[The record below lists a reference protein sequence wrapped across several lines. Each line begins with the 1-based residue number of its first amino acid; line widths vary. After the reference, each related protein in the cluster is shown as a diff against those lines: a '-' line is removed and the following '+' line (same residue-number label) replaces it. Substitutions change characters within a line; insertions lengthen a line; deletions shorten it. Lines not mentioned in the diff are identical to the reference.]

1 MKTIITVC
9 VTFFTFQFFPCLIYA
24 QSPDPIWATYAG
36 GDGFDIPSAST
47 VDAAGNVYITG
58 STNSTNIALGGS
70 IHDNTLDGT
79 SFDAFII
86 KYSPSGQRLWATY
99 FGGPGSDGAG
109 GIVTDGTAVY
119 ICGTTSSSGNIA
131 FGTGAYSSLGGGQDG
146 FVAKFNAATGAGIWG
161 SYYGGA
167 ATDEL
172 YTMALAPDGSI
183 VLGGSTESDNTG
195 TRIAS
200 NGAMKASISG
210 LIDGILVKFDANGN
224 RLWGTYIGGSFDE
237 WIYGLDINNSGT
249 IFITGHTYSNS
260 GIATPGAFQETI
272 GGVADAFLMAV
283 NENGTGKIWGTYWG
297 GPGLESGNL
306 LKVDPSGNLV
316 IAGNS
321 SSPGLATPGSFQ
333 PQFSG
338 GNDDVL
344 IGKFT
349 ASGQRLWSSY
359 LGITADA
366 EYPTGLDTDEDGN
379 ILLACG
385 TALAAGTSGLATNC
399 VYQPAAAGS
408 NEVII
413 TKITSAGAKQWLSYY
428 GTSSIEFPGQLS
440 YIGNGRFAVSGMTYS
455 TAFPVTP
462 GADQVTHNSGSSS
475 DGFLTV
481 FSDGRAPALNVT
493 PTTLAPVTQTTC
505 VLGIPQVITGN
516 AVSFTTDATYYN
528 SQVFYQWQ
536 VADGPAGPWT
546 NLEGEIFKDL
556 RPPASQTEK
565 YYRRLVLVN
574 NGGCSQVAVDT
585 SGLAAVSINSSS
597 APVAN
602 ADGPQWYLCFSNT
615 VTLNGS
621 ATGGAPGYTYEWFA
635 GSATTPAATT
645 ASWSPAVG
653 TATTYTLRVTDAQG
667 CVDIDQ
673 TTVVPVMANAGPN
686 ASLCQG
692 RGGVQIG
699 TAPVPNPSI
708 TYSWTLSP
716 SGDASGT
723 LSCTSC
729 AQPVAN
735 PAVATTYRLTV
746 TVIEKDGSTC
756 ITDDDVTVS
765 PVNAPNNLLEF
776 GGADKTVCKGA
787 NVPLGGAANDVNFSY
802 TWAPGQYL
810 TAVNVY
816 NPLFNAG
823 TSTIDCSMTYAVT
836 ATGNGCTFADEV
848 KVTVVDASI
857 TNQDEIVCGPV
868 WSHQRTN
875 TFNCPDAVYA
885 WAVQSGTGTILQTA
899 NNGASAYLY
908 SPDGSTVFRRTVTV
922 NGVSCS
928 ATITVTNTC
937 GAGCAAD
944 IDVLA
949 VQGCPKVF
957 GSASSFRLTLTGIDT
972 ADYNISWSPANMV
985 DNPNAATVTV
995 TSATFNTITV
1005 TATNKLIPSLTCT
1018 ESIVVND
1025 PAWSLPVFNPTNEHT
1040 CPGTAVEI
1048 GQPDVAGYTYQ
1059 WLPAAGLSSNTIGNP
1074 IATLNESRNYSYRVI
1089 EALSGCST
1097 SGQLQV
1103 NIVPVIAN
1111 AGNDRTVCNGAT
1123 VTLGT
1128 APVSGTGFNYSW
1140 QPSGA
1145 AYTNG
1150 TGPSD
1155 VQPQVLFASGE
1166 QTFTLTVTDPLS
1178 GCSSTDD
1185 ITLRTVLQAGE
1196 YAGAPQ
1202 TVCPGDNV
1210 QLGRAAETLAS
1221 YEWTLA
1227 DNSAATG
1234 LSCTLCATPVLTAP
1248 DVTTIYKV
1256 KVSYPG
1262 CTLPIEDLVTVTVR
1276 TAPVFDVTDKNFC
1289 PSGTVAIGFG
1299 AAGNPGAPADVTSY
1313 AWSPATGLDNTTI
1326 ANPVTNVT
1334 TITRYTVRVT
1344 YNNGCTRAD
1353 SVTVTP
1359 DAVINAGPD
1368 VTVCSGQS
1376 TVIGSTA
1383 VTGATYSWTGGPFA
1397 GPADVAQ
1404 PTVNPTGTTTYTL
1417 SVTSGSCTTTDD
1429 VVVTVNTPSSFAIG
1443 GNTAICEGGIATVG
1457 YTGAP
1462 RANTSWQWSPATG
1475 VTDPASPNTTIAATA
1490 TTAYRLTQTN
1500 MITGCS
1506 NYREVVLVV
1515 QPNNITATAPDIAIC
1530 AGETVSLPLSVSP
1543 AGTYQYVWDPAENL
1557 SNAYVANPAITTG
1570 IARTYRVTVTDNTTG
1585 CQAVDSVQVTLRSM
1599 AACLTPLPVTLTVFN
1614 VVKSGATALVKW
1626 ETADEENSDY
1636 FIIERSDN
1644 ARTWNA
1650 IGRVAAAGSSSS
1662 VLSYSYRDL
1671 HPLHGNN
1678 YYRLRM
1684 VDKDGG
1690 SKLSRTYWLYFG
1702 DDARIHM
1709 KLFPNPAS
1717 DQITILLSRSL
1728 RGKAT
1733 VKLVSYQG
1741 QVLHSYVLNN
1751 IDQSYKLNLP
1761 TLAKGVYV
1769 VLIQGEEMREH
1780 VKLVIQ

>member
-1 MKTIITVC
+1 MRTPIIIC
-9 VTFFTFQFFPCLIYA
+9 VAFFAFLFSICLVHA
-24 QSPDPIWATYAG
+24 QSPVPIWATYVG
-36 GDGFDIPSAST
+36 GDGFDAPSAST

-58 STNSTNIALGGS
+58 STNSTNIALGGGV
-70 IHDNTLDGT
+70 HDNTLDGT
-79 SFDAFII
+79 TNDAFII

-99 FGGPGSDGAG
+99 YGGPGHDGAS
-109 GIVTDGTAVY
+109 GIIIDGTAVY
-119 ICGTTSSSGNIA
+119 IYGSTSSSANIA
-131 FGTGAYSSLGGGQDG
+131 FGTGAYNSSGGGTDG
-146 FVAKFNAATGAGIWG
+146 FVAKFNAANGAGIWG

-167 ATDEL
+167 ATDEF

-183 VLGGSTESDNTG
+183 VLGGYTESDNTG
-195 TRIAS
+195 MRIAS
-200 NGAMKASISG
+200 GGAMKTSISG
-210 LIDGILVKFDANGN
+210 SSDAIVVKFDANGN
-224 RLWGTYIGGSFDE
+224 RLWGTYVGGDSEE

-249 IFITGHTYSNS
+249 IFITGYTESNS
-260 GIATPGAFQETI
+260 GISTPGAFQETK
-272 GGVADAFLMAV
+272 GRVADAFLMAI
-283 NENGTGKIWGTYWG
+283 NESGTGRLWGTYWG
-297 GPGLESGNL
+297 GPGVEVGYAV
-306 LKVDPSGNLV
+306 KIDH
-316 IAGNS
+316 AGNIVFAGS
-321 SSPGLATPGSFQ
+321 VTSPGLATPGAFQ

-338 GNDDVL
+338 GGDDVL
-344 IGKFT
+344 IARFT

-359 LGITADA
+359 LGIAANA
-366 EYPTGLDTDEDGN
+366 EYPTGLDIDEDNN
-379 ILLACG
+379 ILLACDVPH
-385 TALAAGTSGLATNC
+385 AAGTSSLSTSC
-399 VYQPAAAGS
+399 VYQQAAPGS
-408 NEVII
+408 NDAII

-428 GTSSIEFPGQLS
+428 GTSRMELPGKIS
-440 YIGNGRFAVSGMTYS
+440 YIGNGRFAVVGLTYS
-455 TAFPVTP
+455 LDFPVTP
-462 GADQVTHNSGSSS
+462 GAAQITHNGGSS

-481 FSDGRAPALNVT
+481 FSDGRAPELNVT
-493 PTTLAPVTQTTC
+493 PTTLAPVAQTTC
-505 VLGIPQVITGN
+505 ILGVPQVISGN

-528 SQVFYQWQ
+528 SRIFYQWQ
-536 VADGPAGPWT
+536 VADAPAGPWT

-585 SGLAAVSINSSS
+585 SGVATVAINSSI

-602 ADGPQWYLCFSNT
+602 ADGPQWYLCFANT

-635 GSATTPAATT
+635 GSATTPAVTT
-645 ASWSPAVG
+645 ASYSPVIG
-653 TATTYTLRVTDAQG
+653 SATTYTLRVTDAQG

-673 TTVVPVMANAGPN
+673 TTAVPVMANAGPN

-716 SGDASGT
+716 SGDASST

-729 AQPVAN
+729 AQPIAN
-735 PAVATTYRLTV
+735 PATATTYRLTV

-776 GGADKTVCKGA
+776 GGTDKTVCKGS
-787 NVPLGGAANDVNFSY
+787 NVRLGGASNDVNFSY

-810 TAVNVY
+810 TDVSVY
-816 NPLFNAG
+816 NPTFNAG

-848 KVTVVDASI
+848 KVTVIDASI

-885 WAVQSGTGTILQTA
+885 WAVQSGTGSILQTA

-908 SPDGSTVFRRTVTV
+908 SPNGSTVFRRTVTV

-928 ATITVTNTC
+928 ATITITNSC
-937 GAGCAAD
+937 GAGCTAD
-944 IDVLA
+944 IAVLA

-957 GSASSFRLTLTGIDT
+957 GSAASFRLTITGIDT
-972 ADYNISWSPANMV
+972 TDYNISWSPANMV
-985 DNPNAATVTV
+985 DNPNVATVTV
-995 TSATFNTITV
+995 TSATFNTIIV

-1018 ESIVVND
+1018 KSIVVND
-1025 PAWSLPVFNPTNEHT
+1025 PAWSLPVFSAINKHT
-1040 CPGTAVEI
+1040 CPGTGVEI

-1059 WLPAAGLSSNTIGNP
+1059 WLPAEGLSSTTIGNP
-1074 IATLNESRNYSYRVI
+1074 IATLNTSRNYSYNVI
-1089 EALSGCST
+1089 EALSGCRT
-1097 SGQLQV
+1097 AGQLQV
-1103 NIVPVIAN
+1103 NVVPVTAH
-1111 AGNDRTVCNGAT
+1111 AGNDRIVCNGAT

-1196 YAGAPQ
+1196 YAGIPKTA
-1202 TVCPGDNV
+1202 CPGENV
-1210 QLGRAAETLAS
+1210 QLGRAAEALAS
-1221 YEWTLA
+1221 YEWILA
-1227 DNSAATG
+1227 DNSPATG
-1234 LSCTLCATPVLTAP
+1234 LSCTLCANPVLTAP

-1262 CTLPIEDLVTVTVR
+1262 CTVPIEDLVTVTVNP
-1276 TAPVFDVTDKNFC
+1276 APVFDLMDKNFC
-1289 PSGTVAIGFG
+1289 PSGSVAIGFG
-1299 AAGNPGAPADVTSY
+1299 AAGNPGTLADVSLYT
-1313 AWSPATGLDNTTI
+1313 WSPATGLNNTTI
-1326 ANPVTNVT
+1326 ANPLTNVT
-1334 TITRYTVRVT
+1334 NITRYAVRVT
-1344 YNNGCTRAD
+1344 YNNGCTRTD

-1359 DAVINAGPD
+1359 DAIINAGPD

-1383 VTGATYSWTGGPFA
+1383 IMGATYSWTGGPFD
-1397 GPADVAQ
+1397 GPADIAQ
-1404 PTVNPTGTTTYTL
+1404 PTVKPSGTTTYRL
-1417 SVTSGSCTTTDD
+1417 SVTAGSCTTTDD
-1429 VVVTVNTPSSFAIG
+1429 VVVTVNTPSSFAIN

-1457 YTGAP
+1457 YTGTP
-1462 RANTSWQWSPATG
+1462 QANTTWQWSPTVG
-1475 VTDPASPNTTIAATA
+1475 VNDPASPNATIAAST

-1500 MITGCS
+1500 MVTGCS
-1506 NYREVVLVV
+1506 NYREVVIVV
-1515 QPNNITATAPDIAIC
+1515 QPNNITTTAPDTAIC
-1530 AGETVSLPLSVSP
+1530 AGESVSLPLSVSP
-1543 AGTYQYVWDPAENL
+1543 AGTYQYVWQPAENL
-1557 SNAYVANPAITTG
+1557 SNAYVTNPIITTG
-1570 IARTYRVTVTDNTTG
+1570 IERTYRVTVTDNTTG
-1585 CQAVDSVQVTLRSM
+1585 CQAVDSVRVTLKPTS
-1599 AACLTPLPVTLTVFN
+1599 ACLTPLPVTFTVFN
-1614 VVKSGATALVKW
+1614 VVKSGTTALVKW
-1626 ETADEENSDY
+1626 ETVYEENSDY

-1644 ARTWNA
+1644 GRTWND
-1650 IGRVAAAGSSSS
+1650 IGSVAAAGSSSS
-1662 VLSYSYRDL
+1662 VVSYSYRDL
-1671 HPLHGNN
+1671 HPLQGNN

-1690 SKLSRTYWLYFG
+1690 SELSRTHWLYFG
-1702 DDARIHM
+1702 DDAGIH
-1709 KLFPNPAS
+1709 LRLIPNPAS
-1717 DQITILLSRSL
+1717 DQVTILLSRGL
-1728 RGKAT
+1728 KGKAT
-1733 VKLVSYQG
+1733 VKLISYHG

-1751 IDQSYKLNLP
+1751 IDLSYKLNLP
-1761 TLAKGVYV
+1761 RLAKGVYL
-1769 VLIQGEEMREH
+1769 VLIEGEEMREH
-1780 VKLVIQ
+1780 IKLMIQ

>member
-1 MKTIITVC
+1 MRATITCC
-9 VTFFTFQFFPCLIYA
+9 VTFFALLFSPCLVHA

-36 GDGFDIPSAST
+36 GNGFDVPFAST

-58 STNSTNIALGGS
+58 STRSTNIALGAGV
-70 IHDNTLDGT
+70 HDNTLDGT
-79 SFDAFII
+79 NNDAFII
-86 KYSPSGQRLWATY
+86 KFSPSGQRLWATY
-99 FGGPGSDGAG
+99 FGGPGQDGAG

-119 ICGTTSSSGNIA
+119 ICGTTSSSSNIA
-131 FGTGAYSSLGGGQDG
+131 FGTGAYSSFGGVQDG

-161 SYYGGA
+161 SYYGGV
-167 ATDEL
+167 ATDDF

-183 VLGGSTESDNTG
+183 VLGGSTDSDNTG

-200 NGAMKASISG
+200 SGAMKTSNSG
-210 LIDGILVKFDANGN
+210 STDAIVVKFDANGN
-224 RLWGTYIGGSFDE
+224 RLWGTYVGGNFGE

-249 IFITGHTYSNS
+249 IFITGQTESNS
-260 GIATPGAFQETI
+260 GIATPGAFQETK
-272 GGVADAFLMAV
+272 GGVSDAFLMAI

-297 GPGLESGNL
+297 GPGVEGGYH

-316 IAGNS
+316 IAGTS
-321 SSPGLATPGSFQ
+321 SSPGLATPGTFQ

-338 GNDDVL
+338 GVEDVL
-344 IGKFT
+344 IGRFT
-349 ASGQRLWSSY
+349 ADGQRLWSSY
-359 LGITADA
+359 LGITSSG
-366 EYPTGLDTDEDGN
+366 EYPTGLDLDEDGN
-379 ILLACG
+379 ILLACDM
-385 TALAAGTSGLATNC
+385 LVPAGNSGLSTNC

-408 NEVII
+408 NEAII

-428 GTSSIEFPGQLS
+428 GTPSGDLPGQVS
-440 YIGNGRFAVSGMTYS
+440 YIGNGRFALVGFTYS

-462 GADQVTHNSGSSS
+462 GADQITHNGGTS

-493 PTTLAPVTQTTC
+493 PTTLAPITQTTC

-516 AVSFTTDATYYN
+516 AVSFTTDATYYT
-528 SQVFYQWQ
+528 SQIFYQWQ
-536 VADGPAGPWT
+536 VADAPAGAWT
-546 NLEGEIFKDL
+546 HLEGEIFKDL
-556 RPPASQTEK
+556 RPRASQTEK

-574 NGGCSQVAVDT
+574 NGGCTQVAVDT
-585 SGLAAVSINSSS
+585 SGFATVSINASI

-602 ADGPQWYLCFSNT
+602 ADGPQWYLCFANT

-621 ATGGAPGYTYEWFA
+621 AMGGTPGYTYEWFA
-635 GSATTPAATT
+635 GSATTPAVTT
-645 ASWSPAVG
+645 SSYSPLIT

-699 TAPVPNPSI
+699 TTPIPNPSI

-729 AQPVAN
+729 AQPIAN
-735 PAVATTYRLTV
+735 PATATTYRLTV
-746 TVIEKDGSTC
+746 AVIEKDGSTC

-765 PVNAPNNLLEF
+765 PVNAPNNLLAF
-776 GGADKTVCKGA
+776 GGTDKTVCKGA
-787 NVPLGGAANDVNFSY
+787 NVRLGGASNDVNFSY

-810 TAVNVY
+810 TNVSVY

-875 TFNCPDAVYA
+875 TFNCPEAVYA
-885 WAVQSGTGTILQTA
+885 WTVQSGTGTILQTA
-899 NNGASAYLY
+899 SNGASAYLY
-908 SPDGSTVFRRTVTV
+908 SPNGSTVFLRTVTV

-937 GAGCAAD
+937 GAGCEAD
-944 IDVLA
+944 INVLA

-957 GSASSFRLTLTGIDT
+957 GSATSFRLTITGIDT
-972 ADYNISWSPANMV
+972 AAYNISWSPANMV
-985 DNPNAATVTV
+985 DNSNAATVTV

-1025 PAWSLPVFNPTNEHT
+1025 PAWSLPVFNPANEHT
-1040 CPGTAVEI
+1040 CPGTGVEI
-1048 GQPDVAGYTYQ
+1048 GQPDVVGYTYQ
-1059 WLPAAGLSSNTIGNP
+1059 WLPAAGLSSTTIGNP
-1074 IATLNESRNYSYRVI
+1074 IATLNESRNYSYSVI
-1089 EALSGCST
+1089 EALSGCKT

-1128 APVSGTGFNYSW
+1128 APVSGTSFNYSW

-1155 VQPQVLFASGE
+1155 VQPQVLFASGA

-1196 YAGAPQ
+1196 YAGTPQ
-1202 TVCPGDNV
+1202 TVCPGTNV
-1210 QLGRAAETLAS
+1210 HLGRAAEALAS

-1227 DNSAATG
+1227 DNSPATG
-1234 LSCTLCATPVLTAP
+1234 LSCTLCANPVLTAP

-1262 CTLPIEDLVTVTVR
+1262 CTLPIEDLVTVTVNP
-1276 TAPVFDVTDKNFC
+1276 APVFDLTDKNFC

-1299 AAGNPGAPADVTSY
+1299 AAGNPGTPADVAFYT
-1313 AWSPATGLDNTTI
+1313 WSPATGLNNTTI
-1326 ANPVTNVT
+1326 ANPVTHVT
-1334 TITRYTVRVT
+1334 TITRYALRVT
-1344 YNNGCTRAD
+1344 YNNGCTRTD
-1353 SVTVTP
+1353 SVRVTP
-1359 DAVINAGPD
+1359 DAIIDAGPD

-1383 VTGATYSWTGGPFA
+1383 IMGATYLWTGGPFD

-1404 PTVNPTGTTTYTL
+1404 PTVDPTSTTTYTL

-1429 VVVTVNTPSSFAIG
+1429 VVVTVNTPSSFAIN
-1443 GNTAICEGGIATVG
+1443 GNAAICEGGIATVG

-1462 RANTSWQWSPATG
+1462 RANTTWQWSPTAG
-1475 VTDPASPNTTIAATA
+1475 VTDAASANTTIAATT

-1500 MITGCS
+1500 MVTGCS
-1506 NYREVVLVV
+1506 NYREVVIVV

-1530 AGETVSLPLSVSP
+1530 AGETVLLPLTVSP
-1543 AGTYQYVWDPAENL
+1543 AGTYQYVWQPAENL
-1557 SNAYVANPAITTG
+1557 SNAYVANPGITTG
-1570 IARTYRVTVTDNTTG
+1570 IARTYRVTVTDNTTS
-1585 CQAVDSVQVTLRSM
+1585 CQAVDSVRVTLKPTSV
-1599 AACLTPLPVTLTVFN
+1599 CLTPLPVTLTVFN
-1614 VVKSGATALVKW
+1614 VVRSGATALGKW
-1626 ETADEENSDY
+1626 ETVYEENSDY

-1644 ARTWNA
+1644 GRTWNA

-1662 VLSYSYRDL
+1662 VLGYSYRDL
-1671 HPLHGNN
+1671 HPLQGNN

-1690 SKLSRTYWLYFG
+1690 SKLSRTHWLYFG
-1702 DDARIHM
+1702 DDARIHLQ
-1709 KLFPNPAS
+1709 LFPNPAS
-1717 DQITILLSRSL
+1717 DQVTIQFSRSL
-1728 RGKAT
+1728 KGKAT
-1733 VKLVSYQG
+1733 VKLISYQG
-1741 QVLHSYVLNN
+1741 QVLHAYVMNN
-1751 IDQSYKLNLP
+1751 IGLSYKLDLP
-1761 TLAKGVYV
+1761 TLARGVYL
-1769 VLIQGEEMREH
+1769 VLIEGEEMREH
-1780 VKLVIQ
+1780 VKLMIQ